1 MRLLFFVC
9 SLLLGT
15 SVFASD
21 SLYITTSDSVKIF
34 VRIAGK
40 GKPVLF
46 IHGGPGST
54 AYYFEQEGGAVFERD
69 VQMIYMDQRG
79 CGRSSF
85 PTNGDYSL
93 SRVVKDFDEVRKA
106 LGYSSWTIM
115 PHSFGGILAT
125 NYALQY
131 PGTINKMIFLNC
143 TVDINNSAKSGIAK
157 TIEILDL
164 KGNEKDYLLSDTVPL
179 LQRWGNA
186 FWHLRNRDMVYKVM
200 FDKKESYTLDSTLMN
215 QPFLKYEFNQRIWG
229 YPEYFR
235 SYAEQ
240 TSIINIPVLVISGTR
255 DYTIGTEHPSIMKFP
270 NMRVRYV
277 DGGHALYLENNKE
290 MYKAI
295 SPFLKR
301 I

>member
-9 SLLLGT
+9 ALLLGS

-21 SLYITTSDSVKIF
+21 SLYITTSDSTKIF

-54 AYYFEQEGGAVFERD
+54 AYYFEQEGGTVFEKD

-85 PTNGDYSL
+85 ASNGDYSL
-93 SRVVKDFDEVRKA
+93 DRVVKDFDEVRKA

-131 PGTINKMIFLNC
+131 PGTINKMVFLNC
-143 TVDINNSAKSGIAK
+143 TVDINHSAKSGIEK

-164 KGNEKDYLLSDTVPL
+164 KGSDKDYLLSDTVSL

-200 FDKKESYTLDSTLMN
+200 FDKKESYKLDSTLMN

-270 NMRVRYV
+270 DMRVRYV
-277 DGGHALYLENNKE
+277 EGGHALYLENNKE